1 MVLDILASA
10 VKFAFGV
17 SAGFALVAFGLLFGV
32 VWFATG
38 NVQAVTRGTGLVVVG
53 VGLAIWGENSRRSAL
68 GR

>member
-1 MVLDILASA
+1 MVLDIVASA

-17 SAGFALVAFGLLFGV
+17 SAGFALVTFGVLFGV
-32 VWFATG
+32 VWVTTG

-53 VGLAIWGENSRRSAL
+53 VGLAMWGESSRRSAI